1 MTRQTLRLAQPSLAA
16 PPSVRTPRSRVP
28 FVFAALGVLLALAIL
43 AGVCMGAYPVSPAA
57 LWQALLAGDLHA
69 GAQAD
74 RSALVLLELRVPR
87 VALALLVGAGFGAAG
102 SALQALLRNPL
113 ADPGL
118 IGVSSGAALGA
129 SLLIVFGSVLLPHL
143 AAYWPAVFAGGMAP
157 GSGQLT
163 AVAAFVGALGVTLGV
178 YRISSSN
185 GRVVLPILLL
195 AGVAANALAGAV
207 IGTLS
212 YVATDAQL
220 RSLTFWS
227 LGSLAD
233 AKWSTLC
240 AIAPFVIVG
249 VLTIAAHTRA
259 LNAMQLGE
267 LEAHYLGVPVRRVKH
282 AILLATALA
291 VGALVSSTG
300 QIGFIGLVAP
310 HCIRL
315 SCGPDQRVV
324 LPGSMLLGALL
335 TVAADLVARTLVAPA
350 EIPLG
355 VLTALLGAPFFIVL
369 ILRSRRHFGA

>member
-1 MTRQTLRLAQPSLAA
+1 MTPAQATALATRRP
-16 PPSVRTPRSRVP
+16 RTP
-28 FVFAALGVLLALAIL
+28 FVLAALGVLLACAVI
-43 AGVCMGAYPVSPAA
+43 AGVCLGAYPVSPMT
-57 LWQALLAGDLHA
+57 LWHALLAGNLEA
-69 GAQAD
+69 GAQGD
-74 RSALVLLELRVPR
+74 RSALVLLELRLPR
-87 VALALLVGAGFGAAG
+87 VALGVLLGAGFGAAG

-129 SLLIVFGSVLLPHL
+129 SLLIVFGAFVVPHL
-143 AAYWPAVFAGGMAP
+143 ALSLPMSTAVSQIVEGGQATALAAFAG
-157 GSGQLT
+157 
-163 AVAAFVGALGVTLGV
+163 AVGVTLVV
-178 YRISSSN
+178 YRLAVSN

-207 IGTLS
+207 IGMLA

-233 AKWSTLC
+233 ARWSTLG
-240 AIAPFVIVG
+240 AITPFVFAG
-249 VLTIAAHTRA
+249 VSMIAVHTRE

-267 LEAHYLGVPVRRVKH
+267 LDAHYLGVPVRRVKNT
-282 AILLATALA
+282 ILLAVALA
-291 VGALVSSTG
+291 ISALVSCTG

-315 SCGPDQRVV
+315 LCGPDQRVV
-324 LPGSMLLGALL
+324 LLGSMLLGALI
-335 TVAADLVARTLVAPA
+335 TVVADLIARIVVAPA

-355 VLTALLGAPFFIVL
+355 VLTALIGAPFFIFLLV
-369 ILRSRRHFGA
+369 RGRRQFGL

>member
-1 MTRQTLRLAQPSLAA
+1 MTRQTLRLARPTAA
-16 PPSVRTPRSRVP
+16 ASPVARGPRSRAP
-28 FVFAALGVLLALAIL
+28 LVFAGLGVLLAATVLA
-43 AGVCMGAYPVSPAA
+43 AVCMGAYPISPAA
-57 LWQALLAGDLHA
+57 LWQAFMSGDLHA

-74 RSALVLLELRVPR
+74 RSALVLLELRLPR
-87 VALALLVGAGFGAAG
+87 VAMALLVGAGFGAAG

-129 SLLIVFGSVLLPHL
+129 SLLIVFGAALLPHL
-143 AAYWPAVFAGGMAP
+143 GAFWPAVFAGGIAP
-157 GSGQLT
+157 GSSQLT
-163 AVAAFVGALGVTLGV
+163 AIAAFVGALGVTLGV
-178 YRISSSN
+178 YRIASSN

-212 YVATDAQL
+212 YVASDAQL

-233 AKWSTLC
+233 AKWSTLS

-249 VLTIAAHTRA
+249 IVTMAAHTRA

-267 LEAHYLGVPVRRVKH
+267 LEAHYLGVPVKRVKH
-282 AILLATALA
+282 SILLASALT

-310 HCIRL
+310 HCVRL
-315 SCGPDQRVV
+315 LCGPDQRVV
-324 LPGSMLLGALL
+324 LPGAMLLGALL
-335 TVAADLVARTLVAPA
+335 TVAADLAARTLVAPA

-369 ILRSRRHFGA
+369 ILRSRRHFGG